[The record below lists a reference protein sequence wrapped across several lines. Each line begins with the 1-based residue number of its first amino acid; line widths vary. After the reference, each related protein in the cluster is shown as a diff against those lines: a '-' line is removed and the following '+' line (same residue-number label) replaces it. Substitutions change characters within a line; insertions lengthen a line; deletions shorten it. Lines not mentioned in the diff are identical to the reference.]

1 MPALASIVWI
11 ALCVLPNRVVEG
23 EDHSFRDET
32 LRNSVPICRLL
43 CGSERTNPLRK
54 ERPMELCSR
63 GCVRNYKDGELSGSF
78 QAKERTRRANENPEE
93 KACLNPT
100 RDLEALK
107 ARMPSDI
114 WVNFEERKPNITVRW
129 SRTEPIPFPGS
140 RANWTWYALMYH
152 DSFKQKNRCIL
163 IPKEQNEWII
173 RNGDDW
179 EFPHTIYL
187 GVSTY
192 PYNSL
197 ELKPYAPIP
206 KPPLAPPT
214 TGELSGSLQAK
225 EITRRANEN
234 PEEKACLNPTADEEG
249 LKAMMPSDIWVN
261 FEERKPNITV
271 RWSRTEPS
279 LRANWTWY
287 ALMYHDS
294 FKQKNRCILIPKEQ
308 NEWIIRNGDDWE
320 FPHTIYLGVS
330 TYPYFKLE
338 LKPYAPIP
346 KPPIVPPT
354 TDSRPANKVIVAL
367 VGVTAGILLLLLFLF
382 AYRKRFGWFSL
393 CSTGFVREPVVENS
407 KINNSCVDNDDV
419 NEADVK
425 YIINDLPLKSEGP
438 EFFYACYFPENEKF
452 TRAVAGIVN
461 YFRQNGYPVVMDVM
475 SSNEMVDLGPTRWA
489 EQQIKKAHKILV
501 FLSPGILRLCG
512 AADEDKQSLH
522 QENER
527 VWYEMSLLRTIY
539 SQTHSAAKM
548 VCITLPQGMVID
560 TRDIPLW
567 AEMRYRWPK
576 DKRKILNRLND
587 RPFILPL

>member
-54 ERPMELCSR
+54 ERPTELCTR

-78 QAKERTRRANENPEE
+78 QAKERTRRANEIPEE

-192 PYNSL
+192 PY
-197 ELKPYAPIP
+197 E
-206 KPPLAPPT
+206 
-214 TGELSGSLQAK
+214 
-225 EITRRANEN
+225 
-234 PEEKACLNPTADEEG
+234 
-249 LKAMMPSDIWVN
+249 
-261 FEERKPNITV
+261 
-271 RWSRTEPS
+271 
-279 LRANWTWY
+279 
-287 ALMYHDS
+287 
-294 FKQKNRCILIPKEQ
+294 
-308 NEWIIRNGDDWE
+308 
-320 FPHTIYLGVS
+320 
-330 TYPYFKLE
+330 KLE

-367 VGVTAGILLLLLFLF
+367 VGVTAGILLLLLFLL

-425 YIINDLPLKSEGP
+425 YIINDLPMKSEGP

>member
-1 MPALASIVWI
+1 MMPALASIVWI

-32 LRNSVPICRLL
+32 LRNSFPICRLL

-54 ERPMELCSR
+54 ERPIELCSR

-100 RDLEALK
+100 RNVEAFK
-107 ARMPSDI
+107 ATKPSDI
-114 WVNFEERKPNITVRW
+114 WVNFEEKKPNITVRW
-129 SRTEPIPFPGS
+129 SPTEPNSLPDS
-140 RANWTWYALMYH
+140 RTNWTWYALMYH

-163 IPKEQNEWII
+163 IPKEQNKWII

-179 EFPHTIYL
+179 EFPHTIFL

-192 PYNSL
+192 PY
-197 ELKPYAPIP
+197 
-206 KPPLAPPT
+206 
-214 TGELSGSLQAK
+214 
-225 EITRRANEN
+225 
-234 PEEKACLNPTADEEG
+234 
-249 LKAMMPSDIWVN
+249 
-261 FEERKPNITV
+261 
-271 RWSRTEPS
+271 
-279 LRANWTWY
+279 
-287 ALMYHDS
+287 DS
-294 FKQKNRCILIPKEQ
+294 
-308 NEWIIRNGDDWE
+308 
-320 FPHTIYLGVS
+320 
-330 TYPYFKLE
+330 LE

-367 VGVTAGILLLLLFLF
+367 VGVTAGILLLLVFLL
-382 AYRKRFGWFSL
+382 AYRKRFGWFPL

>member
-43 CGSERTNPLRK
+43 CGSETANTLRK
-54 ERPMELCSR
+54 ERPIELCSR

-78 QAKERTRRANENPEE
+78 QAKERTRRANENPGE

-100 RDLEALK
+100 PNVEALK
-107 ARMPSDI
+107 AMKPSDI

-129 SRTEPIPFPGS
+129 SRTEPNSFPGS

-179 EFPHTIYL
+179 KFPHTIYL

-197 ELKPYAPIP
+197 ELEPYAPIP
-206 KPPLAPPT
+206 KPPLVPPT
-214 TGELSGSLQAK
+214 TGEGKPEYPEKTSRCREDKQQTQPES
-225 EITRRANEN
+225 N
-234 PEEKACLNPTADEEG
+234 PG
-249 LKAMMPSDIWVN
+249 HI
-261 FEERKPNITV
+261 
-271 RWSRTEPS
+271 
-279 LRANWTWY
+279 
-287 ALMYHDS
+287 
-294 FKQKNRCILIPKEQ
+294 
-308 NEWIIRNGDDWE
+308 
-320 FPHTIYLGVS
+320 
-330 TYPYFKLE
+330 
-338 LKPYAPIP
+338 
-346 KPPIVPPT
+346 
-354 TDSRPANKVIVAL
+354 DSRPANKVIVAL
-367 VGVTAGILLLLLFLF
+367 VGVTAGILLLLVFLL
-382 AYRKRFGWFSL
+382 AYRKRFGWFPL

-425 YIINDLPLKSEGP
+425 YIINHLPLKSEAGP

>member
-54 ERPMELCSR
+54 ERPIELCSR

-78 QAKERTRRANENPEE
+78 QAKERTRRANEIPEE

-100 RDLEALK
+100 ADEEALK
-107 ARMPSDI
+107 AMMPSDI

-140 RANWTWYALMYH
+140 
-152 DSFKQKNRCIL
+152 
-163 IPKEQNEWII
+163 
-173 RNGDDW
+173 
-179 EFPHTIYL
+179 
-187 GVSTY
+187 
-192 PYNSL
+192 
-197 ELKPYAPIP
+197 
-206 KPPLAPPT
+206 
-214 TGELSGSLQAK
+214 
-225 EITRRANEN
+225 
-234 PEEKACLNPTADEEG
+234 
-249 LKAMMPSDIWVN
+249 
-261 FEERKPNITV
+261 
-271 RWSRTEPS
+271 
-279 LRANWTWY
+279 RANWTWY

-367 VGVTAGILLLLLFLF
+367 VGVTAGILLLLLFLL

-425 YIINDLPLKSEGP
+425 YIINDLPMKSEGP

>member
-11 ALCVLPNRVVEG
+11 VLCVLPNRVVEG
-23 EDHSFRDET
+23 EDHSFGDET
-32 LRNSVPICRLL
+32 LRNPVPICRLL
-43 CGSERTNPLRK
+43 CGSERSNPLRK
-54 ERPMELCSR
+54 ERPIELCSR

-93 KACLNPT
+93 NACLYPT
-100 RDLEALK
+100 RNWEALK
-107 ARMPSDI
+107 ATKPSDI

-129 SRTEPIPFPGS
+129 SPTEPNSIPGS
-140 RANWTWYALMYH
+140 PANWTWYALMYH

-179 EFPHTIYL
+179 DFPHMIYL

-192 PYNSL
+192 PYDEL

-206 KPPLAPPT
+206 KPPTLPPT
-214 TGELSGSLQAK
+214 
-225 EITRRANEN
+225 
-234 PEEKACLNPTADEEG
+234 P
-249 LKAMMPSDIWVN
+249 
-261 FEERKPNITV
+261 
-271 RWSRTEPS
+271 
-279 LRANWTWY
+279 
-287 ALMYHDS
+287 
-294 FKQKNRCILIPKEQ
+294 
-308 NEWIIRNGDDWE
+308 
-320 FPHTIYLGVS
+320 
-330 TYPYFKLE
+330 
-338 LKPYAPIP
+338 
-346 KPPIVPPT
+346 
-354 TDSRPANKVIVAL
+354 DSRPANKVIVAL
-367 VGVTAGILLLLLFLF
+367 VGVTAGILLLLVFLL
-382 AYRKRFGWFSL
+382 AYRKRFGLFPL

-425 YIINDLPLKSEGP
+425 YIINHLPLKSEGP

>member
-54 ERPMELCSR
+54 ERPIELCSR

-100 RDLEALK
+100 
-107 ARMPSDI
+107 
-114 WVNFEERKPNITVRW
+114 
-129 SRTEPIPFPGS
+129 
-140 RANWTWYALMYH
+140 
-152 DSFKQKNRCIL
+152 
-163 IPKEQNEWII
+163 
-173 RNGDDW
+173 
-179 EFPHTIYL
+179 
-187 GVSTY
+187 
-192 PYNSL
+192 
-197 ELKPYAPIP
+197 
-206 KPPLAPPT
+206 
-214 TGELSGSLQAK
+214 
-225 EITRRANEN
+225 
-234 PEEKACLNPTADEEG
+234 ADEEA

-425 YIINDLPLKSEGP
+425 YIINDLPMKSEGP

>member
-1 MPALASIVWI
+1 MPALASILWI
-11 ALCVLPNRVVEG
+11 ALCVVPNPFVEG
-23 EDHSFRDET
+23 EDHSFGDET
-32 LRNSVPICRLL
+32 LRNSVPYCRLL
-43 CGSERTNPLRK
+43 CGSKRTNPLRK
-54 ERPMELCSR
+54 ERPIELCSR

-78 QAKERTRRANENPEE
+78 QTKERTRRENENPEE
-93 KACLNPT
+93 KACLNPN
-100 RDLEALK
+100 LNVEALQAMK
-107 ARMPSDI
+107 PSDI

-129 SRTEPIPFPGS
+129 SRTEPNYLPGS
-140 RANWTWYALMYH
+140 SANWTWYALMYH
-152 DSFKQKNRCIL
+152 DPFKQKNRCIL
-163 IPKEQNEWII
+163 IPKEQTEWII

-179 EFPHTIYL
+179 EFPHVIYI
-187 GVSTY
+187 GVSTF
-192 PYNSL
+192 PYREL

-206 KPPLAPPT
+206 K
-214 TGELSGSLQAK
+214 S
-225 EITRRANEN
+225 
-234 PEEKACLNPTADEEG
+234 
-249 LKAMMPSDIWVN
+249 PS
-261 FEERKPNITV
+261 
-271 RWSRTEPS
+271 
-279 LRANWTWY
+279 
-287 ALMYHDS
+287 
-294 FKQKNRCILIPKEQ
+294 
-308 NEWIIRNGDDWE
+308 
-320 FPHTIYLGVS
+320 
-330 TYPYFKLE
+330 
-338 LKPYAPIP
+338 
-346 KPPIVPPT
+346 VPPT
-354 TDSRPANKVIVAL
+354 TDSRPGNKVIVAL
-367 VGVTAGILLLLLFLF
+367 VGVTAGILLFLVFLLV
-382 AYRKRFGWFSL
+382 YRKRFGWFPL
-393 CSTGFVREPVVENS
+393 CSPGYVREPAVENS
-407 KINNSCVDNDDV
+407 KINNSCVDNDDA

-425 YIINDLPLKSEGP
+425 YIINQLPLKSEGP

>member
-23 EDHSFRDET
+23 EDHSFRDGT

-54 ERPMELCSR
+54 ERPIELCSR

-100 RDLEALK
+100 LNMEALK
-107 ARMPSDI
+107 AMKPSDI

-129 SRTEPIPFPGS
+129 SRTEPNSIPGS
-140 RANWTWYALMYH
+140 RTNWTWYALMYH

-192 PYNSL
+192 PYDSL
-197 ELKPYAPIP
+197 ELKPY
-206 KPPLAPPT
+206 T
-214 TGELSGSLQAK
+214 
-225 EITRRANEN
+225 
-234 PEEKACLNPTADEEG
+234 
-249 LKAMMPSDIWVN
+249 
-261 FEERKPNITV
+261 
-271 RWSRTEPS
+271 
-279 LRANWTWY
+279 
-287 ALMYHDS
+287 
-294 FKQKNRCILIPKEQ
+294 
-308 NEWIIRNGDDWE
+308 
-320 FPHTIYLGVS
+320 
-330 TYPYFKLE
+330 
-338 LKPYAPIP
+338 PIP

-354 TDSRPANKVIVAL
+354 TDSGPAKKVIVAL
-367 VGVTAGILLLLLFLF
+367 VGVTAGIFLLLVFLL
-382 AYRKRFGWFSL
+382 AYRKRFGWFPL

-407 KINNSCVDNDDV
+407 KFNNSCVDNDDV